1 MNVSNNQ
8 PNLTT
13 KAIREREK
21 TCKTQSQFW
30 GKEII
35 ENRTEKKSMK
45 TIVRINNTKRGLQ
58 ESIKKI
64 MSQTHQ
70 QNREN
75 IQINKVRH
83 EKGDVISDATEISKD
98 HKRLQQTSLS
108 Q

>member
-1 MNVSNNQ
+1 MSQ
-8 PNLTT
+8 IINLTLQL
-13 KAIREREK
+13 KQLEKERKHAKPKVSFGEK
-21 TCKTQSQFW
+21 KSQR
-30 GKEII
+30 I
-35 ENRTEKKSMK
+35 EQKKKSMK

-75 IQINKVRH
+75 VQINKVRH

>member
-1 MNVSNNQ
+1 
-8 PNLTT
+8 
-13 KAIREREK
+13 
-21 TCKTQSQFW
+21 
-30 GKEII
+30 
-35 ENRTEKKSMK
+35 
-45 TIVRINNTKRGLQ
+45 
-58 ESIKKI
+58 